1 MRPVQAS
8 SEAVAAAA
16 GGHRPVTAGGRSW
29 VGSVYGRVSV
39 ANGVVFTVAALA
51 LALSPAT
58 VSFPISPGELAVLV
72 GGLAVML
79 AVNAVLIRAILRPLT
94 GLSAVM
100 ARVDMLDPG
109 VRVDER
115 GSPDLVVL
123 LQGFN
128 AMLDRLETERSQA
141 SAQRLAD
148 QEEERGRIAR
158 ELHDGI
164 GQSLTAVLLGL
175 RRLVDRAPAPLRE
188 DVADLQEVTRSALDE
203 VREVAGRLR
212 PRVLDDLGLASALAD
227 LAGEF
232 ARRTGTVIELDLDPS
247 LPSLD
252 PATELAIYR
261 IAQESLTNTAR
272 HTEHGVAQL
281 SLAAEQRR
289 VVLRV
294 RDTGGGGG
302 PGSGQ
307 RPGIGVR
314 SMQERAVL
322 VGADL
327 TITAGPDGGTDVRL
341 SVPLPRGDGMTG
353 AES

>member
-39 ANGVVFTVAALA
+39 ANGVVFTAAALA

-79 AVNAVLIRAILRPLT
+79 AVNAVLIRAILRPLV
-94 GLSAVM
+94 GLGAVM
-100 ARVDMLDPG
+100 ARVDMLYPG

-123 LQGFN
+123 LHGFN

-175 RRLVDRAPAPLRE
+175 RRLVDRAPAQLRE

-203 VREVAGRLR
+203 VREVARRLR

-272 HTEHGVAQL
+272 HTDHGVAQL

-294 RDTGGGGG
+294 HDTGGGSG

-307 RPGIGVR
+307 RPGIGLR
-314 SMQERAVL
+314 SMRERAVL